1 MVKVYKPLFELG
13 RIVTGKTP
21 KTNVVDYWGGNIPFI
36 TPTDIVGYNSYYQYE
51 TERYVTKKGLD
62 TQKATLLPAN
72 SVCFSCIAS
81 IGKACLTRTF
91 SITNQQ
97 INSIIP
103 NDKNDYRYIL
113 YLLRYNLSYV
123 QMIAGGS
130 GSGTPIISKRKFEKF
145 KFIIEDDLK
154 IQHRIASILSAYDSL
169 IENNTKRIRLLEK
182 MAENLYKEWF
192 VRFRF
197 PGYEKAEMENGLPKG
212 WKKVRCSDCVDV
224 MSGGTPKTDM
234 VDYYNGSIPFFTPK
248 DASSGFFSFA
258 TMTTISEKG
267 LANCNSKFY
276 SKGTIM
282 ITARGTVGKVNIID
296 VPMAMNQS
304 CFALESKTICSNF
317 YLFFSIRNATERI
330 KKMANGGVFDTIIV
344 KTFDY
349 IPLVIPN
356 HELLISF
363 DQKISS
369 IMNSISCLAKQNTL
383 LARRRDLLLPR
394 LMSGKLEVKP

>member
-1 MVKVYKPLFELG
+1 MEWKTCKISDLAVIISG
-13 RIVTGKTP
+13 GTP
-21 KTNVVDYWGGNIPFI
+21 KTTIESFWNGNIPWLSVKDFSGDSKYVYTTEKTI
-36 TPTDIVGYNSYYQYE
+36 TDEGLKHSTANLLSAQDIVISARGTVGELAMLPFPMSLNQSCF
-51 TERYVTKKGLD
+51 GLRARCD
-62 TQKATLLPAN
+62 ADFL
-72 SVCFSCIAS
+72 
-81 IGKACLTRTF
+81 
-91 SITNQQ
+91 
-97 INSIIP
+97 
-103 NDKNDYRYIL
+103 Y
-113 YLLRYNLSYV
+113 YLLKVKVAEFKQRAN
-123 QMIAGGS
+123 GGVF
-130 GSGTPIISKRKFEKF
+130 GTIIRTTFDKVKCRIPDSLEC
-145 KFIIEDDLK
+145 
-154 IQHRIASILSAYDSL
+154 QHRIASILSAYDSL

>member
-1 MVKVYKPLFELG
+1 MEWKTCKISDLAVIISG
-13 RIVTGKTP
+13 GTP
-21 KTNVVDYWGGNIPFI
+21 KTTIESFWNGNIPWLSVKDFSGDSKYVYTTEKTI
-36 TPTDIVGYNSYYQYE
+36 TDEGLKHSTANLLSAQDIVISARGTVGELAMLPFPMSLNQSCF
-51 TERYVTKKGLD
+51 GLRARCD
-62 TQKATLLPAN
+62 ADFL
-72 SVCFSCIAS
+72 
-81 IGKACLTRTF
+81 
-91 SITNQQ
+91 
-97 INSIIP
+97 
-103 NDKNDYRYIL
+103 Y
-113 YLLRYNLSYV
+113 YLLKVKVAEFKQRAN
-123 QMIAGGS
+123 GGVF
-130 GSGTPIISKRKFEKF
+130 GTIIRTTFDKVKCRIPDSLEC
-145 KFIIEDDLK
+145 
-154 IQHRIASILSAYDSL
+154 QHRIASILSAYDSL

-212 WKKVRCSDCVDV
+212 WKKVRYSDCVDV

-369 IMNSISCLAKQNTL
+369 IMNSISCLAKQNSL